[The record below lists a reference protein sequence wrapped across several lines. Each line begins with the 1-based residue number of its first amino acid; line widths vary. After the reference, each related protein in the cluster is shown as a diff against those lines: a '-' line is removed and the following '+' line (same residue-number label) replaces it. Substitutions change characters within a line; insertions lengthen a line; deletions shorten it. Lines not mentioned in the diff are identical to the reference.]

1 MPEVRI
7 HDLRHSAASFLI
19 NANHSLYV
27 VQKLLGH
34 TQIKT
39 TARYSHLAPETM
51 LNAVD
56 TMADGAGMGVT
67 PVAPVPPTTP
77 TPVLRLIGKKEK
89 KAA

>member
-1 MPEVRI
+1 MPVVRI

-19 NANHSLYV
+19 NSNHSLYV

-56 TMADGAGMGVT
+56 TMADAAGMGMMVT
-67 PVAPVPPTTP
+67 PAPVSPAVAWPATIRVTG
-77 TPVLRLIGKKEK
+77 R
-89 KAA
+89 